1 MSLRHKPIA
10 KLIIMGNTS
19 LVFTNNS
26 QLSDRTLIN
35 IYTQN
40 QGIAITPI
48 DMVSKW
54 NFTSAISTGTTNAY
68 MSLLLSMQDLIEG
81 YNMNYDMD
89 CSYYDQNGVQRDCKG
104 SGILKNTDSKI
115 YRCYIEFVTA

>member
-1 MSLRHKPIA
+1 MQFLNKLQLSQSYDLQKRLIEECQAFKSPQMSLRHKPIA

-68 MSLLLSMQDLIEG
+68 MSLLLSM
-81 YNMNYDMD
+81 
-89 CSYYDQNGVQRDCKG
+89 
-104 SGILKNTDSKI
+104 
-115 YRCYIEFVTA
+115 